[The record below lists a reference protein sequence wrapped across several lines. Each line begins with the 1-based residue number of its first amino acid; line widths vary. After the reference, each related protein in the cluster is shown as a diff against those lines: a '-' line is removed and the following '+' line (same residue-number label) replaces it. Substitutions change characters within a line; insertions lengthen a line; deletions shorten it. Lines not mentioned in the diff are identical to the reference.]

1 MSEQVML
8 QAIVKLDPR
17 ARHFIC
23 AACRSPTGASDF
35 GLRLIAD
42 AGFWQSP
49 IAGAGSELFGR
60 QNNRRIHAAEQGHSL
75 SSASWITRSTA
86 PAFSAGADDGK
97 NALRQSPAFP
107 KHKAHC
113 VSSAAN
119 RCFDLTQCLGTI
131 PRGDR
136 QELLTLGAAA
146 VYLVKPTR
154 RVAGSAD
161 HGRARKN
168 IVDERSGLA
177 AVKQAGA
184 PVSSQTDNHSSSL
197 Y

>member
-1 MSEQVML
+1 ML
-8 QAIVKLDPR
+8 
-17 ARHFIC
+17 C
-23 AACRSPTGASDF
+23 ANRRRS
-35 GLRLIAD
+35 
-42 AGFWQSP
+42 
-49 IAGAGSELFGR
+49 
-60 QNNRRIHAAEQGHSL
+60 QNN
-75 SSASWITRSTA
+75 
-86 PAFSAGADDGK
+86 
-97 NALRQSPAFP
+97 
-107 KHKAHC
+107 KAHC

-161 HGRARKN
+161 HRSARKN

-184 PVSSQTDNHSSSL
+184 PVSSQTNNHAPVYIDHCRHETGEGEITKFFKDSDLAQLYSTPNPRQSARRSQFPARNPIPCARLAIRSCGNVKSSFG

>member
-8 QAIVKLDPR
+8 QATWKTFHLGSASGLDLFLRRLPLLR
-17 ARHFIC
+17 
-23 AACRSPTGASDF
+23 PASDF
-35 GLRLIAD
+35 GVAD
-42 AGFWQSP
+42 AGFSHGP
-49 IAGAGSELFGR
+49 IARTGSELFGR

-86 PAFSAGADDGK
+86 PAFNAGADDGK
-97 NALRQSPAFP
+97 KCIAPIAGV
-107 KHKAHC
+107 HC

-146 VYLVKPTR
+146 VYLVKPTC

>member
-1 MSEQVML
+1 VSFSDGKIIGEFTPPNKAIRFLRRAGLQGRRRQLSTQVRM
-8 QAIVKLDPR
+8 
-17 ARHFIC
+17 
-23 AACRSPTGASDF
+23 T
-35 GLRLIAD
+35 
-42 AGFWQSP
+42 
-49 IAGAGSELFGR
+49 E
-60 QNNRRIHAAEQGHSL
+60 
-75 SSASWITRSTA
+75 
-86 PAFSAGADDGK
+86 K
-97 NALRQSPAFP
+97 NALRQSPAFQNN
-107 KHKAHC
+107 KAHC

-146 VYLVKPTR
+146 VYLVKPTC

>member
-1 MSEQVML
+1 ML
-8 QAIVKLDPR
+8 
-17 ARHFIC
+17 C
-23 AACRSPTGASDF
+23 ANRRRS
-35 GLRLIAD
+35 
-42 AGFWQSP
+42 
-49 IAGAGSELFGR
+49 
-60 QNNRRIHAAEQGHSL
+60 QNN
-75 SSASWITRSTA
+75 
-86 PAFSAGADDGK
+86 
-97 NALRQSPAFP
+97 
-107 KHKAHC
+107 KAHC

-136 QELLTLGAAA
+136 QELLTVGAAA

-161 HGRARKN
+161 HRSARKN